1 MNGKR
6 FYILINI
13 HYMKI
18 FKQLLVGLGLLLCVP
33 QDAEAVKAYPRP
45 VTITQPD
52 GTKITVRIHG
62 DESFHYTTTIDGFM
76 LERDKTGFFRYV
88 NYDFNTGVKTL
99 SAQRARNVGERTA
112 EEKTFVANL
121 KAAQL
126 ITADMKT
133 RRTPMLKKHSRAVRP
148 WLKKQ
153 QMMKANAANAAAAN
167 NVDGE
172 SQYLV
177 ILVNFA
183 DCGFQYKNEDFETWL
198 NEPGYS
204 TNGGTGSVKDYWRDN
219 SMGQFV
225 PNFTVVGPYTLSQN
239 QLYYAGN
246 AEDTGEDA
254 NPRAMIKEAC
264 QLAKKAN
271 PDLDFSRYDNDGDGF
286 VDNCYVI
293 YAGYSEASTA
303 NGDDM
308 WPHSWTMGDDV
319 FEIDGVKIDEYSCS
333 AELVGMPGAPEEPTM
348 DGIGTFTHEFGHI
361 LGLSDM
367 YDTDDYTNGY
377 GVDPGAYSL
386 YASGSYNND
395 SRTPPCLMAFE
406 RFQMGWIDT
415 NTELTELKD
424 PEDVELDNIST
435 NKARYINAQPDR
447 DVTTGV
453 EWFILENRQQKGWD
467 SYIPAHG
474 LLITHFDYT
483 QESYAE
489 YWSVNGPNNNANHR
503 CMYIKA
509 ADGVDDE
516 NSRAGDTYP
525 GTSASTEFTDTST
538 PNSLN
543 WDNEPVNVPITNI
556 TEQDGIIRFQVNG
569 GTSVWDFVKTN
580 VPTDICDVSA
590 TFTAEMT
597 GNTAD
602 VIETGF
608 CWSLDETPTVE
619 GEHKTAAM
627 ADGKF
632 SAAVDNLQPGSNY
645 NVRAYAR
652 MSDGTVNYG
661 SAILFTTECATAAA
675 PFIDNFLS
683 WTNGQPD
690 CWQIVDR
697 NGDGTT
703 WILDESTGGLVY
715 QFNYW
720 NNADDW
726 LISKRRIHVPENGVL
741 FFSRGVAE
749 TTTVEDLEIYV
760 STKTSDIDDF
770 YLYERLSFAD
780 YFGEQHIEEVDLSR
794 LAGQDIYIA
803 FRCCSEKL
811 QTNLWIWNVAVTEKL
826 PAPTIT
832 TFDQTAPDQL
842 FVEWTP
848 VEKAKNYYLYFG
860 KETDEPNEVLVFAPM
875 DFFEKTEG
883 DVQLSTGSMFF
894 TGDAT
899 VELKE
904 FPEGITDLKFML
916 TTSGP
921 TGTSTLLVEGTK
933 DGTTWTSVGQRL
945 TLSEYDNEGQECDW
959 LAYVQDQGFK
969 KLRFRFTHG
978 GRNGRVKYLTLGYT
992 DGKIVEDLSAGGAW
1006 DEETGILHTSMVIN
1020 AITPGEFNNGRYVV
1034 WVASGDGSFFYDQSE
1049 NAYYEY
1055 SGSTS
1060 ITDVIGESGIS
1071 VTAGEGYLGIDG
1083 LKPGYRITCA
1093 SPSGALLYSGE
1104 ADGQHADIR
1113 LDGQRGIV
1121 IINIEGD
1128 GQTYRTK
1135 VIVR

>member
-1 MNGKR
+1 M
-6 FYILINI
+6 
-13 HYMKI
+13 
-18 FKQLLVGLGLLLCVP
+18 VGLGLLLCVP
-33 QDAEAVKAYPRP
+33 QDAEAIKAYPRP

-76 LERDKTGFFRYV
+76 LERDKAGYFRYV

-133 RRTPMLKKHSRAVRP
+133 RRTPMSKKHSRSVRP

-183 DCGFQYKNEDFETWL
+183 DCGFQYKNKDFETWL

-264 QLAKKAN
+264 QLAKEAN

-424 PEDVELDNIST
+424 PEDVKLDNIST

-447 DVTTGV
+447 DVATGV
-453 EWFILENRQQKGWD
+453 EWFILENRQQTGWD

-489 YWSVNGPNNNANHR
+489 YWSVNGPNNNAKHR

-543 WDNEPVNVPITNI
+543 WNNEPVNVPITNI
-556 TEQDGIIRFQVNG
+556 TEQDGIIRFQVGG
-569 GTSVWDFVKTN
+569 GTSTWDFVKTN
-580 VPTDICDVSA
+580 VPTDIRDVSA
-590 TFTAEMT
+590 TFTAEMS
-597 GNTAD
+597 GNTAE
-602 VIETGF
+602 VTETGF
-608 CWSLDETPTVE
+608 CWSLEETPTVE

-726 LISKRRIHVPENGVL
+726 LISKRRIHVPENAVL

-842 FVEWTP
+842 LVEWTP

-875 DFFEKTEG
+875 SFFEKVEG

-933 DGTTWTSVGQRL
+933 NGTTWTSVGQRL

>member
-1 MNGKR
+1 M
-6 FYILINI
+6 
-13 HYMKI
+13 
-18 FKQLLVGLGLLLCVP
+18 VGLGLLLCVP
-33 QDAEAVKAYPRP
+33 QDAEAIKAYPRP

-88 NYDFNTGVKTL
+88 NYDFNTGIKTL

-153 QMMKANAANAAAAN
+153 PMMKANAANAATAN

-183 DCGFQYKNEDFETWL
+183 DCAFQYKNEDFETWL

-264 QLAKKAN
+264 QLAKEAN
-271 PDLDFSRYDNDGDGF
+271 PGLDFSRYDNDGDGF

-361 LGLSDM
+361 LGLKDM

-424 PEDVELDNIST
+424 PEDVELNNIST

-447 DVTTGV
+447 DVATGV
-453 EWFILENRQQKGWD
+453 EWFILENRQQTGWD

-489 YWSVNGPNNNANHR
+489 YWSVNGPNNNAKHR

-543 WDNEPVNVPITNI
+543 WNNEPVNVPITNI
-556 TEQDGIIRFQVNG
+556 TEQDGIIRFQVSG

-580 VPTDICDVSA
+580 VPTDIRDVSA

-602 VIETGF
+602 VTETGF

-875 DFFEKTEG
+875 SFFEKVEG

-1128 GQTYRTK
+1128 GQTYHTK

>member
-1 MNGKR
+1 
-6 FYILINI
+6 
-13 HYMKI
+13 MKI

-33 QDAEAVKAYPRP
+33 QDAEAIKAYPRP

-183 DCGFQYKNEDFETWL
+183 DCAFQYKNEDFETWL

-264 QLAKKAN
+264 QLAKEAN
-271 PDLDFSRYDNDGDGF
+271 PGLDFSRYDNDGDGF

-361 LGLSDM
+361 LGLKDM

-424 PEDVELDNIST
+424 PEDVKLDNIST

-447 DVTTGV
+447 DVATGV
-453 EWFILENRQQKGWD
+453 EWFILENRQQTGWD

-489 YWSVNGPNNNANHR
+489 YWSVNGPNNNAKHR

-543 WDNEPVNVPITNI
+543 WNNEPVNVPITNI
-556 TEQDGIIRFQVNG
+556 TEQDGIIRFQVSG

-580 VPTDICDVSA
+580 VPTDIRDVSA

-602 VIETGF
+602 VTETGF
-608 CWSLDETPTVE
+608 CWSLEETPTVE

-726 LISKRRIHVPENGVL
+726 LISKRRIHVPENAML

-826 PAPTIT
+826 PAPTII

-842 FVEWTP
+842 LVEWTP

-875 DFFEKTEG
+875 SFFEKVEG

-933 DGTTWTSVGQRL
+933 NGTTWTSVGQRL

>member
-1 MNGKR
+1 M
-6 FYILINI
+6 
-13 HYMKI
+13 
-18 FKQLLVGLGLLLCVP
+18 VGLGLLLCVP
-33 QDAEAVKAYPRP
+33 QDAEAIKAYPRP

-183 DCGFQYKNEDFETWL
+183 DCAFQYKNEDFETWL

-264 QLAKKAN
+264 QLAKEAN
-271 PDLDFSRYDNDGDGF
+271 PGLDFSRYDNDGDGF

-361 LGLSDM
+361 LGLKDM

-447 DVTTGV
+447 DVATGV
-453 EWFILENRQQKGWD
+453 EWFILENRQQTGWD

-489 YWSVNGPNNNANHR
+489 YWSVNGPNNNAKHR

-543 WDNEPVNVPITNI
+543 WNNEPVNVPITNI
-556 TEQDGIIRFQVNG
+556 TEQDGIIRFQVSG

-580 VPTDICDVSA
+580 VPTDIRDVSA

-602 VIETGF
+602 VTETGF
-608 CWSLDETPTVE
+608 CWSLEETPTVE

-832 TFDQTAPDQL
+832 TFDQTVPDQL

-933 DGTTWTSVGQRL
+933 DGTTWRSVGQRL

-1055 SGSTS
+1055 GGSTS

-1113 LDGQRGIV
+1113 LDGQHGIV

>member
-1 MNGKR
+1 M
-6 FYILINI
+6 
-13 HYMKI
+13 
-18 FKQLLVGLGLLLCVP
+18 VGLGLLLCVP
-33 QDAEAVKAYPRP
+33 QDAEAIKAYPRP

-183 DCGFQYKNEDFETWL
+183 DCAFQYKNEDFETWL

-246 AEDTGEDA
+246 AEDSGEDA

-264 QLAKKAN
+264 QLAKEAN

-361 LGLSDM
+361 LGLKDM

-424 PEDVELDNIST
+424 PEDVKLDNIST

-447 DVTTGV
+447 DVATGV
-453 EWFILENRQQKGWD
+453 EWFILENRQQTGWD

-489 YWSVNGPNNNANHR
+489 YWSVNGPNNNAKHR

-543 WDNEPVNVPITNI
+543 WNNEPVNVPITNI
-556 TEQDGIIRFQVNG
+556 TEQDGIIRFQVSG

-580 VPTDICDVSA
+580 VPTDIRDVSA

-602 VIETGF
+602 VTETGF
-608 CWSLDETPTVE
+608 CWSLEETPTVE

-726 LISKRRIHVPENGVL
+726 LISKRRIHVPENAVL

-842 FVEWTP
+842 LVEWTP

-875 DFFEKTEG
+875 SFFEKVEG

>member
-62 DESFHYTTTIDGFM
+62 DESFHYITTIDGFM

-88 NYDFNTGVKTL
+88 NYDFNTGIKTH
-99 SAQRARNVGERTA
+99 SAQCARNVGERTA

-183 DCGFQYKNEDFETWL
+183 DCAFQYKNEDFETWL

-264 QLAKKAN
+264 QLAKEAN

-424 PEDVELDNIST
+424 PEDVELNNIST

-447 DVTTGV
+447 DVATGV
-453 EWFILENRQQKGWD
+453 EWFILENRQQTGWD

-489 YWSVNGPNNNANHR
+489 YWSVNGPNNNAKHR

-543 WDNEPVNVPITNI
+543 WNNEPVNVPITNI
-556 TEQDGIIRFQVNG
+556 TEQDGIIRFQVSG

-580 VPTDICDVSA
+580 VPTDIRDVSA

-602 VIETGF
+602 VTETGF
-608 CWSLDETPTVE
+608 CWSLEETPTVE

-811 QTNLWIWNVAVTEKL
+811 QTNLWIWNVVVTEKL

-832 TFDQTAPDQL
+832 TFDQTAPDQMT
-842 FVEWTP
+842 VEWTP
-848 VEKAKNYYLYFG
+848 VDKAVRYYLYVG

-894 TGDAT
+894 TGDAI

-959 LAYVQDQGFK
+959 LSYVQDQGFK

-978 GRNGRVKYLTLGYT
+978 GRNGRVRYLTLGYT
-992 DGKIVEDLSAGGAW
+992 DGKIIEDRGSGAVSGTAATFSA
-1006 DEETGILHTSMVIN
+1006 T
-1020 AITPGEFNNGRYVV
+1020 TPGEFNDGRF
-1034 WVASGDGSFFYDQSE
+1034 VAWNEG
-1049 NAYYEY
+1049 
-1055 SGSTS
+1055 
-1060 ITDVIGESGIS
+1060 
-1071 VTAGEGYLGIDG
+1071 AG
-1083 LKPGYRITCA
+1083 
-1093 SPSGALLYSGE
+1093 SGE
-1104 ADGQHADIR
+1104 N
-1113 LDGQRGIV
+1113 LDNAGRRTNKRAFAERYRRG
-1121 IINIEGD
+1121 
-1128 GQTYRTK
+1128 Y
-1135 VIVR
+1135 

>member
-1 MNGKR
+1 M
-6 FYILINI
+6 
-13 HYMKI
+13 
-18 FKQLLVGLGLLLCVP
+18 VGLGLLLCVP
-33 QDAEAVKAYPRP
+33 QDAEAIKAYPRP

-88 NYDFNTGVKTL
+88 NYDFNTGIKTL

-133 RRTPMLKKHSRAVRP
+133 RRTPMLKKHGRAVRP

-153 QMMKANAANAAAAN
+153 PMMKANAANAAAAN

-183 DCGFQYKNEDFETWL
+183 DCAFQYKNEDFETWL

-264 QLAKKAN
+264 QLAKGAN
-271 PDLDFSRYDNDGDGF
+271 PGLDFSRYDNDGDGF

-361 LGLSDM
+361 LGLKDM

-424 PEDVELDNIST
+424 PEDVELNNIST

-453 EWFILENRQQKGWD
+453 EWFILENRQQTGWD

-489 YWSVNGPNNNANHR
+489 YWSVNGPNNNAKHR

-543 WDNEPVNVPITNI
+543 WNNEPVNVPITNI
-556 TEQDGIIRFQVNG
+556 TEQDGIIRFQVSG

-580 VPTDICDVSA
+580 VPTDIRDVSA

-602 VIETGF
+602 VTETGF

-661 SAILFTTECATAAA
+661 SAILFTTECATASA

-842 FVEWTP
+842 LVEWTP

-1060 ITDVIGESGIS
+1060 ITETIGESGIS